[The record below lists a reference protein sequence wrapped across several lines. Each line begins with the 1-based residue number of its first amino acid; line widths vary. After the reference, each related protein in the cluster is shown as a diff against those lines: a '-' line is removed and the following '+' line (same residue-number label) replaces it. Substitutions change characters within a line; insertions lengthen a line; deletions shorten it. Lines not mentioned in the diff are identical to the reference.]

1 MPVMSLSTISVTED
15 MATAMRLHS
24 LGYRSVYHPIVLVH
38 GLAPEDLRTALQQ
51 RLRWAQGT
59 IQVMLRENPLRY
71 PGLTKMQRLMYFATM
86 WSYLSGF
93 FAPVYLIAPV
103 LYLVF
108 GWLPVNAVSGE
119 FFWRLIPYL
128 IVNQLLF
135 TVIAWGL
142 PTWRGQQ
149 YSLALFPIWIKAVT
163 SAVGSVH
170 FGQKLGFVVTP
181 KTRQGGVSLQLV
193 RPQLVFMALLVVAIM
208 FGLGRLAL
216 GLHDDGIPVLVNVV
230 WAIYDLVALS
240 VVLDAVLHRPPEDTD
255 LVPLESAASIHG
267 RAGTGGK

>member
-1 MPVMSLSTISVTED
+1 
-15 MATAMRLHS
+15 
-24 LGYRSVYHPIVLVH
+24 
-38 GLAPEDLRTALQQ
+38 
-51 RLRWAQGT
+51 
-59 IQVMLRENPLRY
+59 
-71 PGLTKMQRLMYFATM
+71 MYFATM